1 MEISFK
7 ELWTVMHGMVFGA
20 VFMLAFAGALV
31 ELYYLEPRWLTAAGA
46 NSGLFRLKLGL
57 WGMAGISWV
66 TVISG
71 TWLIYIWYRAVPPAG
86 ADLMDYPRYF
96 LLSKPTTKGWHEFG
110 MEWKEHVSWIAPMLM
125 TSVAY
130 TAHYY
135 SASLTSVPKIRK
147 SLFWLIIIA
156 FCAAAIAGIF
166 GAFIN
171 KIAATR

>member
-1 MEISFK
+1 MEITFK
-7 ELWTVMHGMVFGA
+7 ELWTVFHGMGFGA
-20 VFMLAFAGALV
+20 VFLLAFAGALV
-31 ELYYLEPRWLTAAGA
+31 ELYYLEPKWLTLAGA
-46 NSGLFRLKLGL
+46 SKGLFRLKLGL
-57 WGMAGISWV
+57 WVMTIISWI

-71 TWLIYIWYRAVPPAG
+71 TWLIYIWYRATPPSG
-86 ADLMDYPRYF
+86 ATLSEYPRYF

-110 MEWKEHVSWIAPMLM
+110 MEWKEHVSWLAPMLM

-135 SASLTSVPKIRK
+135 SEELTSVPKIRK
-147 SLFWLIIIA
+147 ALFWIIIIA
-156 FCAAAIAGIF
+156 FSTAAIAGIF